1 MLRAVPSGLALSFAL
16 LACSGKYAG
25 MWVASVQ
32 TIDGHQQGSAGPIAW
47 WAGDM
52 QIVSKENDEGA
63 YDLYLFTLVLR
74 NTQTVPVT
82 LTRLEWNVS
91 DEDIIR
97 PSPRSQAGS
106 WPIAALGERR
116 FTWPYSIVCPM
127 LYTCAPAQTVEPTWS
142 FRFTG
147 TTANGERVEV
157 PITVTL
163 PPQTLRTRFQAH
175 VRPSPALAHITK
187 TYDRGTPSV
196 PRGVPSAGGAG
207 GALSRRPPLITRSPS
222 DG

>member
-1 MLRAVPSGLALSFAL
+1 
-16 LACSGKYAG
+16 

-52 QIVSKENDEGA
+52 QLVRKEYDEGA
-63 YDLYLFTLVLR
+63 YDIYLFTLALR

-82 LTRLEWNVS
+82 LTQLEWNVS

-97 PSPRSQAGS
+97 PSPRSQSGS
-106 WPIAALGERR
+106 WPIAPLGERR

-127 LYTCAPAQTVEPTWS
+127 LYTCAPTQTVEPTWT

-147 TTANGERVEV
+147 TTANGERIEV

-163 PPQTLRTRFQAH
+163 PPQTLRTRFQAQTWPIRNPH
-175 VRPSPALAHITK
+175 LALAIEGRPGSPGRSE
-187 TYDRGTPSV
+187 RG
-196 PRGVPSAGGAG
+196 GLGGPVEAPQRMTEGRHGSPGAARAPG
-207 GALSRRPPLITRSPS
+207 GLGGPLSRPPMFNKETS